1 MIQLVIIVFYMFWK
15 SNIESF
21 HVSDVQAE
29 VKALK
34 NWIIDMDERLQ
45 PLSFK
50 RRWSKTEIETIAN
63 EYKVRFTYTYDKN
76 VQK

>member
-63 EYKVRFTYTYDKN
+63 EYKVRFTYTYVKN